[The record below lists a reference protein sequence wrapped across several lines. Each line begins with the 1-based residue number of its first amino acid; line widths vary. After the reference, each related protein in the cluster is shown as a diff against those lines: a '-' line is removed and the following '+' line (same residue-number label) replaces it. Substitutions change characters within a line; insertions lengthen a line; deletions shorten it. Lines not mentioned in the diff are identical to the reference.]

1 MMERSE
7 SVHKNVIFVGL
18 ALGMLAAAASQT
30 IVSPALPVIVSELG
44 GVAHYSWVATS
55 TLLVSAVTVP
65 IIGKL
70 SDLYGRR
77 GFYIAG
83 LVVFMLGSIL
93 AGAAQSFWWLVGARA
108 IQGLGMGTILP
119 LAQAILGDIISARE
133 RGKYVGYL
141 GGVFGVASISGPLLG
156 GWITDNFSWRWLFY
170 INLPLG
176 IIALAFVILYMHLP
190 HEPREHSID
199 FVGFSTLGLGLAA
212 ALLATSWGGTQYP
225 WGSWE
230 IITLYA
236 AGAVILGIF
245 LFNESRAKEPVI
257 PLYLWKNSIFAFSVV
272 ANLAISMG
280 MFGAIYYIPVFA
292 QGVLGV
298 SVTGSGTITI
308 PLTASMIL
316 TSIVVGRLITRTGR
330 YKAFILAGPI
340 IMALG
345 YLLLTRLGYDSTENQ
360 VRLYLIVVGLGLGML
375 LQTYT
380 LIVQNA
386 VTREDLGVAT
396 ATAQFARSAGATI
409 GIAVFGTIL
418 TGRLQTEIPKHLPP
432 GAGQAGKLSG
442 GGGLSSVLDP
452 NTLSKLPNAVAT
464 GIREGLAASM
474 HPVFL
479 AGIPIIVFAFIASLF
494 IKELPLRTKAFADE
508 AGPAAEAGGV
518 ARNGVLGSG
527 TIAEGKNVGLL
538 GGVVVEYLARRI
550 EGANGDYPHLI
561 SAASEL
567 VSENDASPKDR
578 ARTAAREVL
587 HPLAVQLLIGNLQP
601 HNNSEGESDDKSG
614 SSYQ

>member
-1 MMERSE
+1 M
-7 SVHKNVIFVGL
+7 
-18 ALGMLAAAASQT
+18 
-30 IVSPALPVIVSELG
+30 
-44 GVAHYSWVATS
+44 
-55 TLLVSAVTVP
+55 
-65 IIGKL
+65 
-70 SDLYGRR
+70 
-77 GFYIAG
+77 
-83 LVVFMLGSIL
+83 
-93 AGAAQSFWWLVGARA
+93 
-108 IQGLGMGTILP
+108 
-119 LAQAILGDIISARE
+119 
-133 RGKYVGYL
+133 
-141 GGVFGVASISGPLLG
+141 LG

-176 IIALAFVILYMHLP
+176 IVALTFVILYMHLP
-190 HEPREHSID
+190 HVPREHSVD
-199 FVGFSTLGLGLAA
+199 YVGFSTLGLGLTA

-236 AGAVILGIF
+236 ASAVILGIF
-245 LFNESRAKEPVI
+245 LFNESRVKEPVI

-340 IMALG
+340 VMAIG

-360 VRLYLIVVGLGLGML
+360 VRLYLVVVGLGLGAL

-396 ATAQFARSAGATI
+396 ATAQFSRSAGATI

-418 TGRLQTEIPKHLPP
+418 TSRLQTEIPKHLPP
-432 GAGQAGKLSG
+432 GASQRAGKLSG

-452 NTLSKLPNAVAT
+452 SALSKLPNAVAT

-479 AGIPIIVFAFIASLF
+479 AGIPIIIVAFIASLF

-508 AGPAAEAGGV
+508 AGPAAETGGV
-518 ARNGVLGSG
+518 ARNG
-527 TIAEGKNVGLL
+527 TVGGGNSVLL
-538 GGVVVEYLARRI
+538 GGIAIEYLARRI
-550 EGANGDYPHLI
+550 ETANGDYPNLI

-567 VSENDASPKDR
+567 VPEDGAPPKDR

-587 HPLAVQLLIGNLQP
+587 RPLAAQLMLANLPRNGRGEAANGTEPSNQVQ
-601 HNNSEGESDDKSG
+601 GE
-614 SSYQ
+614 QV